1 MDAWPKTGKTCVTFE
16 RLLNTFETRDG
27 DRGFVFH
34 VSEKVK
40 TIKAWDSSK
49 SIVAFVDADGAE
61 VIPKRFL
68 HYRCVRFILASSPR
82 GSTPSWMKQI
92 GIMFEWIVKLW
103 TPSELYVTG
112 LFLHSSYLDLACLK
126 ESVLYFGSNP
136 RRCFSASVSR
146 EKLDF
151 MKAKVTEKINAIDT
165 VTTSLRQLMV
175 GSISAKSFS
184 HEVFE
189 IFPSKE
195 SRHTT
200 RVQAVSQWALEQ
212 LLEQYQHSQAD
223 AAAAFYNMAAGVS
236 FAGPP
241 RGDMFQLQVLK
252 YFDLIKHPK
261 TFNIRHLS
269 TSELSEWTY
278 PGPARRL
285 AVLSQTFPTATL
297 KKVVENKEPRHIVP
311 LIPNSAAVDSILY
324 DPDSVLTSFQIT
336 INVKHEHHR
345 PYT

>member
-1 MDAWPKTGKTCVTFE
+1 M
-16 RLLNTFETRDG
+16 
-27 DRGFVFH
+27 
-34 VSEKVK
+34 
-40 TIKAWDSSK
+40 
-49 SIVAFVDADGAE
+49 
-61 VIPKRFL
+61 
-68 HYRCVRFILASSPR
+68 
-82 GSTPSWMKQI
+82 
-92 GIMFEWIVKLW
+92 
-103 TPSELYVTG
+103 
-112 LFLHSSYLDLACLK
+112 
-126 ESVLYFGSNP
+126 
-136 RRCFSASVSR
+136 
-146 EKLDF
+146 LDF
-151 MKAKVTEKINAIDT
+151 MKANVTEKINAIDT
-165 VTTSLRQLMV
+165 VTTSLRQLMDR
-175 GSISAKSFS
+175 SIAKSFS
-184 HEVFE
+184 HEVNE

-236 FAGPP
+236 FAGPL

-261 TFNIRHLS
+261 TFDIRHLS

-311 LIPNSAAVDSILY
+311 LIPNSAAVDSIRY

-336 INVKHEHHR
+336 INVKHPVAVSGLKRIQQSLKRNSGLAGLR
-345 PYT
+345 PSIHCGRHWRLIFVVPEDLATDFQFEGDATTGEWAAKVDQYVLGLPVDEVFQVWK